1 MVPASLTA
9 VTSAGVLWRGTESS
23 AFQASGQP
31 FLELDGFYA
40 DYETGR
46 SRTPYDA
53 FAVRLRF
60 GGGSGFSEARVRG
73 RLLGQPI
80 RNNALQFSVL
90 QTYDYQNNDAY
101 QTGSQSFDA
110 ALSFGSSRSSRTR
123 LRVFGWGGLTV
134 LGAIDSLPLGVSEK
148 PEEGEEEGDAGQG
161 VSEGPRFYDYG
172 PGSNFG
178 VAATVTRDGR
188 PVAVVS
194 YDGRHLYSLDGVR
207 ANHFLQRTRL
217 DFLLRLHGPIGVG
230 ASAEY
235 FSRRTYYQ
243 DENRTRAGYHYPQ
256 LRTYLTWNPGR
267 STSDSSPPEPAA
279 APEVPT
285 SSAASN
291 VWFTAGGTFATLRG
305 DCQTCE
311 TDTPYRHS
319 GGLVGNLGYRV
330 NRRMDVG
337 GEVFWMGIDT
347 EDGRLR
353 STHMDAVAQFRP
365 WGSHGFFLK
374 GGAGMA
380 FVRNWVDAQ
389 GAGAIN
395 SKALS
400 IVIGAGWAFRAEER
414 VGLQLFGAQH
424 ATALGDF
431 QTASGDVP
439 DVMGNNWALGASIV
453 IR

>member
-1 MVPASLTA
+1 
-9 VTSAGVLWRGTESS
+9 
-23 AFQASGQP
+23 
-31 FLELDGFYA
+31 
-40 DYETGR
+40 
-46 SRTPYDA
+46 
-53 FAVRLRF
+53 
-60 GGGSGFSEARVRG
+60 
-73 RLLGQPI
+73 
-80 RNNALQFSVL
+80 
-90 QTYDYQNNDAY
+90 
-101 QTGSQSFDA
+101 
-110 ALSFGSSRSSRTR
+110 
-123 LRVFGWGGLTV
+123 
-134 LGAIDSLPLGVSEK
+134 
-148 PEEGEEEGDAGQG
+148 
-161 VSEGPRFYDYG
+161 
-172 PGSNFG
+172 
-178 VAATVTRDGR
+178 
-188 PVAVVS
+188 
-194 YDGRHLYSLDGVR
+194 
-207 ANHFLQRTRL
+207 
-217 DFLLRLHGPIGVG
+217 
-230 ASAEY
+230 
-235 FSRRTYYQ
+235 
-243 DENRTRAGYHYPQ
+243 
-256 LRTYLTWNPGR
+256 
-267 STSDSSPPEPAA
+267 
-279 APEVPT
+279 VPT